1 MMVIMFADVL
11 GRDKLKASR
20 KGLLT
25 LTIVVVI
32 FLAGRHVP
40 VPWLFVD
47 NTYGQGEW
55 QLKLAQQLFS
65 VGWFGRSQA
74 VAYGQLLMIALAALK
89 LGSFVPGDLAKPFS
103 RLVIAAALLFC
114 FYEALKIS
122 NAVLNV
128 NGSSINFSHSTF
140 VLAAV
145 TMVGGAAILILLG
158 KVLEGRDLG
167 SGFWCWPL
175 LLAICELPSEI
186 ASQLEFF
193 SVSNAQSGAIF
204 SSVLLQLA
212 LLFAPISIMGFR
224 YQNSPKPFEPVLM
237 IWLVSLLASGLAYQ
251 AMAFFM
257 KEQWP
262 DQWVQ
267 FEYGPEVSLLLR
279 AILMMVIS
287 WFAVFRNEKRNVAA
301 VTIALLIA
309 YMVAEDT
316 VYANFD
322 VKISLYGLPALVLAV
337 LAVRLCN
344 VVKDISQKR
353 QLASAFAPRSAK

>member
-1 MMVIMFADVL
+1 MMAIMFADLL
-11 GRDKLKASR
+11 GRGALKANR

-25 LTIVVVI
+25 LTVVLVI
-32 FLAGRHVP
+32 FLTGRHVP
-40 VPWLFVD
+40 VPWFFID
-47 NTYGQGEW
+47 STYAQGEW

-65 VGWFGRSQA
+65 VGWFGWSQA

-89 LGSFVPGDLAKPFS
+89 LGSFVPEELAKPFS
-103 RLVIAAALLFC
+103 RLAIAAALLFC
-114 FYEALKIS
+114 FYEALKVS

-128 NGSSINFSHSTF
+128 DGSSINLSHSSSVF
-140 VLAAV
+140 AAM
-145 TMVGGAAILILLG
+145 TMVGGAAIIILLG
-158 KVLEGRDLG
+158 HMLERRDIG

-175 LLAICELPSEI
+175 LFAICVLPTEI

-193 SVSNAQSGAIF
+193 SVSNAQSGTIF
-204 SSVLLQLA
+204 SSVFLQLA
-212 LLFAPISIMGFR
+212 LLFAPILIMGFR

-251 AMAFFM
+251 AMAFIM
-257 KEQWP
+257 TEQWP
-262 DQWVQ
+262 DQWAQ

-279 AILMMVIS
+279 VILTMVIG
-287 WFAVFRNEKRNVAA
+287 WFAVFRNETRNVAA

-322 VKISLYGLPALVLAV
+322 VKIGLYGLPALVLAV

-344 VVKDISQKR
+344 VVKDTGYC
-353 QLASAFAPRSAK
+353 